1 MDIMA
6 LLRSK
11 ENTEAYQLL
20 LLLER
25 ESEKSDGLCGSL
37 DEFLT
42 LLKDKSSLVRTRG
55 FRLICAQ
62 ARWDRDGWFKEHLEE
77 LFSMLDDEKSTAVR
91 QCLTALHSVVTYQ
104 PELCVQIEGKLEE
117 MDLLQH
123 KENMI
128 PLLQKDIGELRALI
142 QEGRGT

>member
-1 MDIMA
+1 
-6 LLRSK
+6 
-11 ENTEAYQLL
+11 
-20 LLLER
+20 
-25 ESEKSDGLCGSL
+25 
-37 DEFLT
+37 
-42 LLKDKSSLVRTRG
+42 
-55 FRLICAQ
+55 
-62 ARWDRDGWFKEHLEE
+62 
-77 LFSMLDDEKSTAVR
+77 MLDDEKSTAVR